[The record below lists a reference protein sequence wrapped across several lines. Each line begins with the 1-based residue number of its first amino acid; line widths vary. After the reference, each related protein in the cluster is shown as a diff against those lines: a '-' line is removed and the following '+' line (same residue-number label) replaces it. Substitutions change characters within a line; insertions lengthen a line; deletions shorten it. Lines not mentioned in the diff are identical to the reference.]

1 MKGKEQKSGEP
12 APTCPGEDRPEAE
25 GIAGGQTYLW
35 MTEKSGTDAY
45 QTGQGI
51 LEQILS
57 PTNLNGAY
65 KQVVSN
71 KGSGGVDEMG
81 VDQLKDYLI
90 ANKEEL
96 LESLL
101 QGRYR
106 PNPVRRVEI
115 PKDNGKKRMLGIPTV
130 VDRTVQ
136 QSIMQVLSPVYEKQ
150 FSDHSYGFRPG
161 RSAHQALRKCQGY
174 ITEGYVYAV
183 DLDLEKFF
191 DTVNQSK
198 LIEVLSRTVKD
209 GRVVS
214 LIHKYLRAGVVVR
227 NKYEETREG
236 VPQGGPLSPLLSN
249 IMLNELDKELEKRDH
264 RFVRYADDM
273 VILCKSIRSAERT
286 LTGIR
291 GFIEKKL
298 FLKVNMEKTLVA
310 HVTKIKFL
318 GYSFYINE
326 KGEGRLGLHEKSASR
341 MRERIKALTS
351 RSNGW
356 GNERRK
362 EALKRYIIGWV
373 NYFKLADM
381 KKLLERVDMWYRR
394 RLRMVIW
401 KQWKRLRTRGR
412 NLIRLGVE
420 KHKAWKFANTRK
432 GYWHTAN
439 SPILSTSITNA
450 RLRQAGYI
458 FFLDYYLKV
467 KA

>member
-1 MKGKEQKSGEP
+1 MKGKEQKNGES
-12 APTCPGEDRPEAE
+12 APTCPGKERPEAE
-25 GIAGGQTYLW
+25 DIPGGQTYLW
-35 MTEKSGTDAY
+35 MTEKSGTDVY
-45 QTGQGI
+45 QTGQGM

-57 PTNLNGAY
+57 PVNLNAAY
-65 KQVVSN
+65 KRVLAN
-71 KGSGGVDEMG
+71 RGSGGVDKMG
-81 VDQLKDYLI
+81 VESLKDYLF
-90 ANKEEL
+90 ANREEL

-115 PKDNGKKRMLGIPTV
+115 PKENGKKRMLGIPTV
-130 VDRTVQ
+130 VDRMVQ

-150 FSDHSYGFRPG
+150 FSDSSYGFRPG
-161 RSAHQALRKCQGY
+161 RSAHQAIQKCQEY

-198 LIEVLSRTVKD
+198 LVEVLSRTVKD

-214 LIHKYLRAGVVVR
+214 LVHKYLRAGVVVR
-227 NKYEETREG
+227 NRYEETLEG

-249 IMLNELDKELEKRDH
+249 IMLNELDKELEKRGH

-286 LTGIR
+286 LTGII

-298 FLKVNMEKTLVA
+298 FLKVNIEKTIVA
-310 HVTKIKFL
+310 HITKIKFL
-318 GYSFYINE
+318 GYSFYINN

-341 MRERIKALTS
+341 MRAQIKVLTS

-381 KKLLERVDMWYRR
+381 KRMLERVDKWFRR

-412 NLIRLGVE
+412 NLIGLGIE
-420 KHKAWKFANTRK
+420 KHKAWEFANTRK
-432 GYWHTAN
+432 GYWRTAN
-439 SPILSTSITNA
+439 SPILGISVTNA

-458 FFLDYYLKV
+458 FFSDYYRMV
-467 KA
+467 RT